1 MELVSK
7 RAGALHLKSDKCY
20 LPVDKAASMPLLLRG
35 IMAKKEKKER
45 AVPNT
50 HWEKHYDVSKPS
62 KNMEATEGSDFNPK
76 NPTNRK
82 TTYIKVNKED
92 H

>member
-1 MELVSK
+1 MKVKVFPGKFKIRE
-7 RAGALHLKSDKCY
+7 Y
-20 LPVDKAASMPLLLRG
+20 
-35 IMAKKEKKER
+35 MAKKEKKER

-50 HWEKHYDVSKPS
+50 HWERHYDVSKPS
-62 KNMEATEGSDFNPK
+62 KNLEATEGSDFAPK